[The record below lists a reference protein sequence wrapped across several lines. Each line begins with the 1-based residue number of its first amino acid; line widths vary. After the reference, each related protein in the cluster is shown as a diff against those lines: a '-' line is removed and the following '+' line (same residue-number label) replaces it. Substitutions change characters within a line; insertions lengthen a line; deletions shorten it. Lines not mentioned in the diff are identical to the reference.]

1 MLTNRHNNILLYLE
15 LKSEGQMKKEIIRR
29 SIINFPHPNKVDA
42 AQINVAVHHTLSEK
56 SQRVFRNL

>member
-1 MLTNRHNNILLYLE
+1 
-15 LKSEGQMKKEIIRR
+15 MKKEIIRR